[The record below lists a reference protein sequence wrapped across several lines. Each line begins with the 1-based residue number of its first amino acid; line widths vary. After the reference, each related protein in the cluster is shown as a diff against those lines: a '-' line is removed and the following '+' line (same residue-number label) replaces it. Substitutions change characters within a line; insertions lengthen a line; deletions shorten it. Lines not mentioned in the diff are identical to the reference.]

1 MSSDGLIRINIAK
14 IKQEAKE
21 ISKQV
26 EKGIIT
32 GLKEKY
38 SDFSSTYPVLFKNM
52 IEKKMTFEEVDILLD
67 TFDRAQ
73 NHFID
78 NFNKDS

>member
-1 MSSDGLIRINIAK
+1 MSTEGLIRINIAK

-32 GLKEKY
+32 GLNEKY
-38 SDFSSTYPVLFKNM
+38 SNFSSTYPVLFKNM

>member
-14 IKQEAKE
+14 IRQEAKE

-26 EKGIIT
+26 EKGKIT
-32 GLKEKY
+32 GLNEKY
-38 SDFSSTYPVLFKNM
+38 SNFSSAYPLLFTNM
-52 IEKKMTFEEVDILLD
+52 IEKKMTFEQVDILLD

>member
-1 MSSDGLIRINIAK
+1 MSTERLKHINIVK

-26 EKGIIT
+26 EKGKIT
-32 GLKEKY
+32 GLNEKY
-38 SDFSSTYPVLFKNM
+38 SNFSNAYPVLFKNM

-78 NFNKDS
+78 NFNENS

>member
-1 MSSDGLIRINIAK
+1 MSTEGLIRINIAK

-32 GLKEKY
+32 VLNEKY
-38 SDFSSTYPVLFKNM
+38 SNFSSTYPVLFKNM

>member
-26 EKGIIT
+26 EKGKIT

-38 SDFSSTYPVLFKNM
+38 TDFSSTYPVLFKNM

-67 TFDRAQ
+67 TFDRVQ